1 MNHFFTTTVT
11 ITSLSLSL
19 GLATAAQAQVAEVP
33 QANGKGDFTT
43 AKVMGNRGYYQNNK
57 WLVVDTDP
65 LLNCRTTPNGA
76 VKSRLIRGSVVT
88 AVFNPNKEAIVVHQG
103 SPWLKINPQLPGYG
117 SGTPGVCFVRANT
130 RYIAPISEDFVY
142 NGLVRSRQ

>member
-1 MNHFFTTTVT
+1 MNQFLTTTVA
-11 ITSLSLSL
+11 ITSMCLSL
-19 GLATAAQAQVAEVP
+19 GLATVAQAQVAEVP
-33 QANGKGDFTT
+33 QATTTGDFTT

-65 LLNCRTTPNGA
+65 LLNCRATPNGA

-88 AVFNPNKEAIVVHQG
+88 AVFNQNKEAIAFHQG
-103 SPWLKINPQLPGYG
+103 SPWLKVNPQIPGYG

-130 RYIAPISEDFVY
+130 RYIAPISEDFIY
-142 NGLVRSRQ
+142 NGLVRSGR